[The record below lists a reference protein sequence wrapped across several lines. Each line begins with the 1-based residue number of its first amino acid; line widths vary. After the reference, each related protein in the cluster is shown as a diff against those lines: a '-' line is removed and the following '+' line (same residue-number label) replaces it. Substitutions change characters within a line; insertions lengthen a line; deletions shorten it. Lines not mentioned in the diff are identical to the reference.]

1 MDYIDLNNLG
11 DAISNLYLYSIFYA
25 LISTI
30 PVFISNWLVK
40 YSLTIKKNRDVFIR
54 RVFLLVYWVGAL
66 VGFYLWILP
75 MKLMS
80 MIMLIAEEP
89 DTIEP
94 ALRDNFNML
103 FVLVLLLFPL
113 FYLAGAFIFKKIFK
127 RYKHFTVFYSNNKI
141 FGLI

>member
-11 DAISNLYLYSIFYA
+11 DAIFNLYLYAIFYT

-40 YSLTIKKNRDVFIR
+40 YSLIIKKNRDVRIR
-54 RVFLLVYWVGAL
+54 RVFLLIYWVVAL

-94 ALRDNFNML
+94 ALRDNFNKL

-113 FYLAGAFIFKKIFK
+113 VYLLGAFIFKIFK

>member
-11 DAISNLYLYSIFYA
+11 DAIFNLYLYAIFYT

-40 YSLTIKKNRDVFIR
+40 YSLIIKKNRDVLIR
-54 RVFLLVYWVGAL
+54 RVFLLIYWVVAL

-113 FYLAGAFIFKKIFK
+113 VYLLGAFIFKIFK

>member
-1 MDYIDLNNLG
+1 MDYIDLNNLS
-11 DAISNLYLYSIFYA
+11 DARDNLYLYAIFYT

-54 RVFLLVYWVGAL
+54 RVFLFVYWAGAF

-103 FVLVLLLFPL
+103 NVVVLLLFPL
-113 FYLAGAFIFKKIFK
+113 FYLAGAFIFKIFK

>member
-11 DAISNLYLYSIFYA
+11 DAIFNLYLYAIFYT
-25 LISTI
+25 LISVI

-103 FVLVLLLFPL
+103 FMLVLLMFPL
-113 FYLAGAFIFKKIFK
+113 VYLLGAFIFKIFK

>member
-11 DAISNLYLYSIFYA
+11 DAIFNLYLYAISYT

-103 FVLVLLLFPL
+103 FMLVLLMFPL
-113 FYLAGAFIFKKIFK
+113 VYLLGAFIFKIFK

>member
-11 DAISNLYLYSIFYA
+11 DAIFNLYLYAIFYT

-40 YSLTIKKNRDVFIR
+40 YSLIIKKNRDVFIR

-103 FVLVLLLFPL
+103 NVLVLLLFPL
-113 FYLAGAFIFKKIFK
+113 FYLAGAFIFKIFK

>member
-1 MDYIDLNNLG
+1 MDYIDLNNFG
-11 DAISNLYLYSIFYA
+11 DAIFNLYLYAIFYA

-40 YSLTIKKNRDVFIR
+40 YSLTIKKNRDVLIR
-54 RVFLLVYWVGAL
+54 RVFFFVFWLGAL
-66 VGFYLWILP
+66 VVFYLSVLP

-103 FVLVLLLFPL
+103 NVVVLLLFPL
-113 FYLAGAFIFKKIFK
+113 FYLAGAFIFKIFK

>member
-11 DAISNLYLYSIFYA
+11 DAIFNLYLYAIFYT

-40 YSLTIKKNRDVFIR
+40 YSLIIKKNRDVLIR

-103 FVLVLLLFPL
+103 NVVVLLLFPL
-113 FYLAGAFIFKKIFK
+113 FYLAGAFIFKIFK

>member
-11 DAISNLYLYSIFYA
+11 DAIFNLYLYAIFYT

-40 YSLTIKKNRDVFIR
+40 YSLIIKKNRDVLIR
-54 RVFLLVYWVGAL
+54 RVFLLIYWVVAL

-103 FVLVLLLFPL
+103 FVLVLLLLPL
-113 FYLAGAFIFKKIFK
+113 VYLLGAFIFKIFK
-127 RYKHFTVFYSNNKI
+127 RYKHFTVFYSNNNI

>member
-11 DAISNLYLYSIFYA
+11 DAILNLYLYAIFYA

-54 RVFLLVYWVGAL
+54 KVFLLVYWGGAL

-103 FVLVLLLFPL
+103 SVLVFLLVPL
-113 FYLAGAFIFKKIFK
+113 FYLAGAFIFKMFK

-141 FGLI
+141 FGFI

>member
-11 DAISNLYLYSIFYA
+11 DAIFNLYLYAIFYT

-103 FVLVLLLFPL
+103 FMLVLLMFPL
-113 FYLAGAFIFKKIFK
+113 VYLLGAFIFKIFK

>member
-11 DAISNLYLYSIFYA
+11 DAIFNLYLYAIFYT

-40 YSLTIKKNRDVFIR
+40 YSLIIKKNRDVLIR
-54 RVFLLVYWVGAL
+54 RVFLLVYWGGAL

-103 FVLVLLLFPL
+103 NVVVLLLFPL
-113 FYLAGAFIFKKIFK
+113 FYLAGAFIFKIFK